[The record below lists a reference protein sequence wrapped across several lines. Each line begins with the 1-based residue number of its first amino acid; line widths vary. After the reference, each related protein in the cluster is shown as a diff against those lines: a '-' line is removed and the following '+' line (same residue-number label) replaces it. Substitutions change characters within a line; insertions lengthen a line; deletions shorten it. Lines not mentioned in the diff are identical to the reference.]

1 MKLYHASYCIVDSP
15 DVHHSR
21 DLLDFGKGFYL
32 TSLEEQAR
40 KYSLRFLLRDDKA
53 YLNRYILDD
62 DLSDYKMKEFE
73 AYNEEWLDFVA
84 LCRVGKQTEQYD
96 IVSGGIAD
104 DKVFNTIDLYF
115 SGNISKVEALNR
127 LQFVHP
133 NHQIC
138 ILSQS
143 VIENCLHFVGAEEI
157 K

>member
-32 TSLEEQAR
+32 TSFEEQAR

-104 DKVFNTIDLYF
+104 MHCRSDGYLVELLLEEWEQTR
-115 SGNISKVEALNR
+115 SKR
-127 LQFVHP
+127 
-133 NHQIC
+133 
-138 ILSQS
+138 S
-143 VIENCLHFVGAEEI
+143 
-157 K
+157 